1 MKAVEGGAMDIND
14 LRSAVTVASL
24 VLFLGITAWTW
35 NRSRWAEFDEAAR
48 LPFLEDAQE
57 PVQESRP

>member
-1 MKAVEGGAMDIND
+1 MGEEGRAVDIND

-24 VLFLGITAWTW
+24 VLFLGIAAWTW
-35 NRSRWAEFDEAAR
+35 ARSRREEFDEAAR

-57 PVQESRP
+57 SAQESRP